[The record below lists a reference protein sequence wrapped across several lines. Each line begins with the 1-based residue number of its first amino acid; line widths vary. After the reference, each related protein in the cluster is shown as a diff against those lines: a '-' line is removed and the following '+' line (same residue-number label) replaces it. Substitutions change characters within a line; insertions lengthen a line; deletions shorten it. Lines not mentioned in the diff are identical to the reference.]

1 MKILISGVAGFI
13 GFHLAKKLVSQGH
26 TIVGIDNLNTYY
38 EVQLKIDRLKE
49 LGVEIQLEELPLKK
63 NKEKDNFSFHQI
75 DLTDEEKLNELFSTS
90 GIDLVINLAA
100 QAGVRYSIENPK
112 AYINSNV
119 VGFINILECCKKY
132 NIKELIYASSSSVYG
147 NSDKSPF
154 EETDHVDNPISI
166 YAATKKSNELMAHVY
181 SHLFNIKTIG
191 LRFFTVYGPW
201 GRPDMAPFLFTKAI
215 LNNNPINVFNNG
227 DLMRDFTFI
236 DDVVGGIEAVIHK
249 MDAFE
254 KYEIFNIGNNKP
266 VALKDFIDAVE
277 TSCGKEAIKV
287 MFPMQEGDVYK
298 TYASIDKLNQLTG
311 YSPET
316 NIREGIHKFV
326 SWYKEYY
333 KIS

>member
-63 NKEKDNFSFHQI
+63 NREKDNFSFHQI

-236 DDVVGGIEAVIHK
+236 NDVVGGIEAVIHK

>member
-63 NKEKDNFSFHQI
+63 NREKDNFSFHQI

-326 SWYKEYY
+326 YWYKEYY

>member
-13 GFHLAKKLVSQGH
+13 GFHLTKKLVSQGY

-49 LGVEIQLEELPLKK
+49 LGIEIQLEELPLKK
-63 NKEKDNFSFHQI
+63 NREKDRFSFHQI
-75 DLTDEEKLNELFSTS
+75 DLTDEERLNELFSTS

-119 VGFINILECCKKY
+119 IGFLNVLECCKKY
-132 NIKELIYASSSSVYG
+132 NIKDLIYASSSSIYG
-147 NSDKSPF
+147 NTDKSPF
-154 EETDHVDNPISI
+154 EEIDYVDNPISI

-249 MDAFE
+249 MDAFQ

-311 YSPET
+311 YSPKT

>member
-13 GFHLAKKLVSQGH
+13 GFHLAKKLLSQGH

-49 LGVEIQLEELPLKK
+49 LGIEIKLEELPIKK
-63 NKEKDNFSFHQI
+63 VVKKDDFSFHQI
-75 DLTDEEKLNELFSTS
+75 DLTDEESLNELFSTNE
-90 GIDLVINLAA
+90 IDLVINLAA

-119 VGFINILECCKKY
+119 VGFINILEFCKKY

-154 EETDHVDNPISI
+154 EEIDHVDNPISI

-181 SHLFNIKTIG
+181 SHLFGIKTIG

-215 LNNNPINVFNNG
+215 LNNEPINVFNNG

-236 DDVVGGIEAVIHK
+236 DDVVEGIESVINK
-249 MDAFE
+249 IDNFE
-254 KYEIFNIGNNKP
+254 KYEICNIGNNKP
-266 VALKDFIDAVE
+266 VALKDFIEAVE
-277 TSCGKEAIKV
+277 TSCGNDAIKV
-287 MFPMQEGDVYK
+287 MCPMQEGDVYK
-298 TYASIDKLNQLTG
+298 TYASIDKLNTLTG
-311 YSPET
+311 YSPDT
-316 NIREGIHKFV
+316 NIREGMQKFV
-326 SWYKEYY
+326 TWYKEYY

>member
-63 NKEKDNFSFHQI
+63 NREKDNFSFHQI
-75 DLTDEEKLNELFSTS
+75 DLTDEEKLNELFLTS

>member
-63 NKEKDNFSFHQI
+63 NREKDNFSFHQI
-75 DLTDEEKLNELFSTS
+75 DLTDEEKLNELFLTS

-236 DDVVGGIEAVIHK
+236 NDVVGGIEAVIHK

>member
-63 NKEKDNFSFHQI
+63 NREKDNFSFHQI

-166 YAATKKSNELMAHVY
+166 YAARKKSNELMAHVY

>member
-63 NKEKDNFSFHQI
+63 NREKDNFSFHQI

>member
-49 LGVEIQLEELPLKK
+49 LGVEIQPEELPLKK
-63 NKEKDNFSFHQI
+63 NREKDRFSFHQI
-75 DLTDEEKLNELFSTS
+75 DLTDEERLNELFSTS

-119 VGFINILECCKKY
+119 IGFLNVLECCKKY
-132 NIKELIYASSSSVYG
+132 NIKDLIYASSSSIYG
-147 NSDKSPF
+147 NADKSPF
-154 EETDHVDNPISI
+154 EEIDYVDNPISI

>member
-63 NKEKDNFSFHQI
+63 NREKDRFSFHQI
-75 DLTDEEKLNELFSTS
+75 DLTDEERLNELFSTS

-119 VGFINILECCKKY
+119 IGFLNVLECCKKY
-132 NIKELIYASSSSVYG
+132 NIKDLIYASSSSIYG
-147 NSDKSPF
+147 NADKSPF
-154 EETDHVDNPISI
+154 EEIDYVDNPISI

>member
-13 GFHLAKKLVSQGH
+13 GFHLAKKLLSQGH

-49 LGVEIQLEELPLKK
+49 LGVEIKLEDLPLKK
-63 NKEKDNFSFHQI
+63 NIKKDNFSFHQI
-75 DLTDEEKLNELFSTS
+75 DLTDEQRLNELFSTS
-90 GIDLVINLAA
+90 GINLVINLAA

-112 AYINSNV
+112 AYINSNI
-119 VGFINILECCKKY
+119 VGFMNILECCKKY

-154 EETDHVDNPISI
+154 EEIDHVDNPISI

-181 SHLFNIKTIG
+181 SYLFNIKTIG

-316 NIREGIHKFV
+316 NIREGINKFV

>member
-13 GFHLAKKLVSQGH
+13 GFHLAKKLLSQGH

-49 LGVEIQLEELPLKK
+49 LGIAIKLEELPIKK
-63 NKEKDNFSFHQI
+63 VVKKDDFSFHQI
-75 DLTDEEKLNELFSTS
+75 DLTDEESLNELFSTNE
-90 GIDLVINLAA
+90 IDLVINLAA

-119 VGFINILECCKKY
+119 VGFINILEFCKKY

-154 EETDHVDNPISI
+154 EEIDHVDNPISI

-181 SHLFNIKTIG
+181 SHLFGIKTIG

-215 LNNNPINVFNNG
+215 LNNEPINVFNNG

-236 DDVVGGIEAVIHK
+236 DDVVVGIEAVINK
-249 MDAFE
+249 IDNFE
-254 KYEIFNIGNNKP
+254 KYEICNIGNNKP
-266 VALKDFIDAVE
+266 VALKDFIEAVE
-277 TSCGKEAIKV
+277 TSCGKQAIKV
-287 MFPMQEGDVYK
+287 MCPMQEGDVYK
-298 TYASIDKLNQLTG
+298 TYASIDKLNTLTG
-311 YSPET
+311 YSPDT
-316 NIREGIHKFV
+316 NIREGMQKFV
-326 SWYKEYY
+326 TWYKEYY

>member
-63 NKEKDNFSFHQI
+63 NREKDNFSFHQI

-147 NSDKSPF
+147 NSDKSPL
-154 EETDHVDNPISI
+154 S
-166 YAATKKSNELMAHVY
+166 
-181 SHLFNIKTIG
+181 
-191 LRFFTVYGPW
+191 
-201 GRPDMAPFLFTKAI
+201 
-215 LNNNPINVFNNG
+215 
-227 DLMRDFTFI
+227 
-236 DDVVGGIEAVIHK
+236 
-249 MDAFE
+249 
-254 KYEIFNIGNNKP
+254 
-266 VALKDFIDAVE
+266 
-277 TSCGKEAIKV
+277 
-287 MFPMQEGDVYK
+287 
-298 TYASIDKLNQLTG
+298 
-311 YSPET
+311 
-316 NIREGIHKFV
+316 
-326 SWYKEYY
+326 
-333 KIS
+333 

>member
-1 MKILISGVAGFI
+1 MKILISGAAGFI

-63 NKEKDNFSFHQI
+63 NREKDNFSFHQI

-119 VGFINILECCKKY
+119 VGFINILECCKKC

>member
-63 NKEKDNFSFHQI
+63 NREKDNFSFHQI

-236 DDVVGGIEAVIHK
+236 DDVVVGIEAVIHK

>member
-1 MKILISGVAGFI
+1 
-13 GFHLAKKLVSQGH
+13 
-26 TIVGIDNLNTYY
+26 
-38 EVQLKIDRLKE
+38 
-49 LGVEIQLEELPLKK
+49 
-63 NKEKDNFSFHQI
+63 
-75 DLTDEEKLNELFSTS
+75 
-90 GIDLVINLAA
+90 
-100 QAGVRYSIENPK
+100 
-112 AYINSNV
+112 
-119 VGFINILECCKKY
+119 
-132 NIKELIYASSSSVYG
+132 
-147 NSDKSPF
+147 
-154 EETDHVDNPISI
+154 
-166 YAATKKSNELMAHVY
+166 
-181 SHLFNIKTIG
+181 
-191 LRFFTVYGPW
+191 
-201 GRPDMAPFLFTKAI
+201 MAPFLFTKAI

>member
-63 NKEKDNFSFHQI
+63 NREKDNFSFHQI
-75 DLTDEEKLNELFSTS
+75 DLTDEDKLNELFSTS

-201 GRPDMAPFLFTKAI
+201 GRPDMALFLFTKAI